1 MAITKPGENRG
12 GANGGPQYNPANIS
26 NTGGAGGSGKQAL
39 RYIPDMKSLGSTGTE
54 TMAQQKAVPMSKI
67 EPVENAA
74 LNKFMS
80 ATPPTQLYSRSE
92 RINEPITS
100 GINIGNGA
108 NANALMMSKSVVKT
122 SDTLAAMIPF
132 DNTGE
137 IAILYQEFLARG
149 D

>member
-1 MAITKPGENRG
+1 MTKPGENRG

-54 TMAQQKAVPMSKI
+54 TMAQQKAVPMNKV

-100 GINIGNGA
+100 GINPGA
-108 NANALMMSKSVVKT
+108 GVGANALMMSKSVVKT

>member
-54 TMAQQKAVPMSKI
+54 TMAQQKAVPMSKV

-92 RINEPITS
+92 RTNEPITS